1 MQTLERLFSTT
12 QKERMLAAIPQ
23 RVSCRAFSAEPSPA
37 DWAALAYA
45 ASRYT
50 LPGAR
55 LILMNCPEELFTGTL
70 LNMGR
75 VTGCRAVAVVAASS
89 TVENSRIYAGI
100 TGEALALEAVSMG
113 LGACWISGTYR
124 KKLLRPPLADHE
136 AVLAVIALG
145 VPEQPPA
152 LRVQR
157 RRKSLEKLCKG
168 ELSLWPAELRQV
180 AACVREAPSAMNLQP
195 WTMSF
200 TASRFEIDS
209 GDRSALDLGI
219 ALCHAEAAL
228 KTPHHWHFAQ
238 NRRDPAAWA
247 EV

>member
-23 RVSCRAFSAEPSPA
+23 RVSCRAFSAVPSPA

-89 TVENSRIYAGI
+89 TVESSRIYAGI
-100 TGEALALEAVSMG
+100 TGEALTLEAVSMG
-113 LGACWISGTYR
+113 LGACWISRPWRIMRRSWPLSPWGFRSTR
-124 KKLLRPPLADHE
+124 RPCRCSAGGNPWRSCARVNCPCGPQNCVRWRPACGRRPP
-136 AVLAVIALG
+136 
-145 VPEQPPA
+145 P
-152 LRVQR
+152 
-157 RRKSLEKLCKG
+157 
-168 ELSLWPAELRQV
+168 
-180 AACVREAPSAMNLQP
+180 
-195 WTMSF
+195 
-200 TASRFEIDS
+200 
-209 GDRSALDLGI
+209 
-219 ALCHAEAAL
+219 
-228 KTPHHWHFAQ
+228 
-238 NRRDPAAWA
+238 
-247 EV
+247 

>member
-89 TVENSRIYAGI
+89 TVKTA
-100 TGEALALEAVSMG
+100 ASM
-113 LGACWISGTYR
+113 
-124 KKLLRPPLADHE
+124 
-136 AVLAVIALG
+136 
-145 VPEQPPA
+145 PA
-152 LRVQR
+152 SPGKR
-157 RRKSLEKLCKG
+157 
-168 ELSLWPAELRQV
+168 
-180 AACVREAPSAMNLQP
+180 
-195 WTMSF
+195 
-200 TASRFEIDS
+200 
-209 GDRSALDLGI
+209 
-219 ALCHAEAAL
+219 
-228 KTPHHWHFAQ
+228 
-238 NRRDPAAWA
+238 
-247 EV
+247 

>member
-100 TGEALALEAVSMG
+100 TGEALTLETVAMG

-124 KKLLRPPLADHE
+124 KKLLRTPLADHE

-152 LRVQR
+152 LPVQR
-157 RRKSLEKLCKG
+157 RRKPLEKLCKG
-168 ELSLWPAELRQV
+168 ELSLWPAELR
-180 AACVREAPSAMNLQP
+180 
-195 WTMSF
+195 
-200 TASRFEIDS
+200 
-209 GDRSALDLGI
+209 
-219 ALCHAEAAL
+219 
-228 KTPHHWHFAQ
+228 
-238 NRRDPAAWA
+238 
-247 EV
+247 